1 MFRSLSLAGFFA
13 TILFAI
19 GCSGSDAKK
28 VTLKGKLVEGG
39 APYVLNTSKLKMPPG
54 ASLPP
59 GARPLTVSFIPAGG
73 GDTAFANVELETGAF
88 TVSLVP
94 GKYKIAVVASAG
106 MGAPDLFGGKYSSE
120 KTQIQRDLA
129 PDTEIVI
136 DLSKPQG

>member
-1 MFRSLSLAGFFA
+1 MAVLARIGLLA
-13 TILFAI
+13 MVIAGL
-19 GCSGSDAKK
+19 GCSGSDGKK

-39 APYVLNTSKLKMPPG
+39 APYVLNTSKLKLPPG

-73 GDTAFANVELETGAF
+73 GDTAFANVEMETGAF

-129 PDTEIVI
+129 ADTEIVI